1 MIVRALLPW
10 GINLWNR
17 NRGDLKFVNGL
28 FNPVYR
34 NRLQFEKP
42 LKTGRLG
49 LIAYAY
55 AEAFYDTR
63 YGKFKITDIQPEW
76 SGCWPVSW
84 LSKLFRPAARHDVF
98 AGIRQR
104 TGSRC
109 RSICVKRRSDAHA
122 RRI

>member
-34 NRLQFEKP
+34 NRLQLEKP

-84 LSKLFRPAARHDVF
+84 LSKAISPCSETRRLRRNSSTH
-98 AGIRQR
+98 GITVQIYLRQ
-104 TGSRC
+104 TTQ
-109 RSICVKRRSDAHA
+109 
-122 RRI
+122 